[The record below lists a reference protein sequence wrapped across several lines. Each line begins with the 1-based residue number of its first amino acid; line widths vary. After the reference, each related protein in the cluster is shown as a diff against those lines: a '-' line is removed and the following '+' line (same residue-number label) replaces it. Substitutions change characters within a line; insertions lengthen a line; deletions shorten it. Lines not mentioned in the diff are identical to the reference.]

1 MNNVQYE
8 LICVIINFSKG
19 SKIIKQAKTQG
30 VSGATILLGKG
41 TANDYFSKLFGL
53 TDIRKEIVLMVV
65 KKDSV
70 TPTLN
75 YISKKFHFDK
85 PNHGIA
91 FTISVNNLLGVRNCD
106 YKVEE
111 NIQRSQETN
120 MYKAIFIVVDKGKA
134 ETVLDSAIAAGSKGA
149 TIING
154 RGSGIHE
161 QKILF
166 NFPIEPEKE
175 IVLIITAGDLTNK
188 VIEAIRNDLY
198 IDEPGKGI
206 MFILD
211 INQAYGLY

>member
-8 LICVIINFSKG
+8 LICVIINFGKG

-91 FTISVNNLLGVRNCD
+91 FSISVNNLLGVRNCD

-134 ETVLDSAIAAGSKGA
+134 ELVLDSAIAAGSKGA

-188 VIEAIRNDLY
+188 VIEAIRNDLH